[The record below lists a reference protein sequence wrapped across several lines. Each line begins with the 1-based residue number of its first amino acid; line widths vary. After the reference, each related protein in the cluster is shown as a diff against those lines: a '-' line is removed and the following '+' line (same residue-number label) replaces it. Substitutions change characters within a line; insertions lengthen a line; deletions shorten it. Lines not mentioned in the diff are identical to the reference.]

1 MTKPR
6 RAAIHRGSNHAET
19 RFIAAPTMQKPDSS
33 RLQPC
38 RNPIH
43 PGSNHA
49 ETRFIAAP
57 TMQKPDSSRLQPC
70 TAATNRGR
78 TVYLS
83 DMTVRK
89 TTAKNIRIIEVPSE
103 VGAGTRGAS
112 LGVEAIKIAAL
123 DFRSQFFKKYKSIVI
138 PNDNAALYS
147 NPGSRYAKHIRS
159 VLKIYE
165 RVSAAVRDT
174 LRDGRFPLLISGDHS
189 SAGGT
194 IAGIKIAYPESR
206 LGVIW
211 IDAHADLHSPYTS
224 PSGNLHGMPLATA
237 LNEDNIEEKIND
249 LDYETI
255 ELWELLKSVGDIAP
269 KVDYRDL
276 VYVTLRDFEEQE
288 NALIKNHKVKVI
300 STNELKK
307 TGVTKLSR
315 EILKYL
321 AGCDKIYISFDVDA
335 MDPSVSRGTGTPVKG
350 GINEREAADLI
361 LELIQNERVC
371 CLEFTEVNPTL
382 DSENVMAETA
392 FEILQKVARQ
402 VEII

>member
-1 MTKPR
+1 
-6 RAAIHRGSNHAET
+6 
-19 RFIAAPTMQKPDSS
+19 
-33 RLQPC
+33 
-38 RNPIH
+38 
-43 PGSNHA
+43 
-49 ETRFIAAP
+49 
-57 TMQKPDSSRLQPC
+57 
-70 TAATNRGR
+70 
-78 TVYLS
+78 
-83 DMTVRK
+83 MTVRK
-89 TTAKNIRIIEVPSE
+89 NTSKNIRLIEVPSE

-138 PNDNAALYS
+138 PNDNAALFG
-147 NPGSRYAKHIRS
+147 NPGNRYAKHIRS
-159 VLKIYE
+159 VLNIYE
-165 RVSAAVRDT
+165 RVAAAVRDT
-174 LRDGRFPLLISGDHS
+174 LRDSRFPLILSGDHS
-189 SAGGT
+189 SSGGT
-194 IAGIKIAYPESR
+194 IAGIKMAYPESR

-211 IDAHADLHSPYTS
+211 IDAHADLHSPYTT
-224 PSGNLHGMPLATA
+224 PSGNLHGMPLAAA
-237 LNEDNIEEKIND
+237 LNEDNIEEKVND

-255 ELWELLKSVGDIAP
+255 ELWELLKGVGDIAP
-269 KVDYRDL
+269 KIDYRDL

-288 NALIKNHKVKVI
+288 NALIKAHKVKVI

-307 TGVTKLSR
+307 TGVTKISR

-321 AGCDKIYISFDVDA
+321 AACDKIYISFDMDA
-335 MDPSVSRGTGTPVKG
+335 MDPTVSRGTGTPVKG